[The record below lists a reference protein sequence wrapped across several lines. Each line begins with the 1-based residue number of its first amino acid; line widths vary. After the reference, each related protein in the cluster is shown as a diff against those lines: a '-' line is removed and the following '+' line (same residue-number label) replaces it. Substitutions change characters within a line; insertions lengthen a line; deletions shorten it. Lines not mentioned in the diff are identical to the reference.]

1 MKTSIVVVVLLL
13 SATVAGF
20 YWLPQGDLVIS
31 QPDPTSARSNDFRE
45 PVAATPMHARI
56 HQSATFRG
64 ASPDGRLQVLNGAL
78 LVNRDLKRW
87 MDFYLSSVGEFSIE
101 EITEFMEAE
110 MRTLPAP
117 ADQQALDLLYKY
129 LAYLDDI
136 SRYDEV
142 SGRKVNGA
150 DLNSLV
156 ARVEWLEDLRRI
168 YFTEPTI
175 TAFFADDEALD
186 RYALEKMRIAEQ
198 GGNSDDMSQ
207 LEEELPLHIRI
218 AREKARTIEISQSL
232 RGSIDDPQT
241 LWEAR
246 KERFGEAAADRLA
259 VLDDE
264 RQEWH
269 ARLVDYHDFLE
280 RNSAKQ
286 NFDELAE
293 AYRAEHFSVV
303 EQKRVDAALQA
314 RSAEILKSSPI
325 STPPHEEEFA
335 AD

>member
-31 QPDPTSARSNDFRE
+31 QSDPLSSQPDDYRE
-45 PVAATPMHARI
+45 PIAATPMHARI
-56 HQSATFRG
+56 NQSATFRG

-142 SGRKVNGA
+142 SGRKINGA
-150 DLNSLV
+150 DLAGLT
-156 ARVEWLEDLRRI
+156 ARMEWLEDLRRV
-168 YFTEPTI
+168 YFADATI
-175 TAFFADDEALD
+175 AAFFGDDEALD
-186 RYALEKMRIAEQ
+186 RYSLERIRLAQSGDTEAMQQLEK
-198 GGNSDDMSQ
+198 
-207 LEEELPLHIRI
+207 ELPLHLRV
-218 AREKARTIEISQSL
+218 AREKARAIETSQSL
-232 RGSIDDPQT
+232 RDSIDDPEA
-241 LWEAR
+241 LWQAR
-246 KERFGEAAADRLA
+246 KEQFGEAAADRLA
-259 VLDDE
+259 ALDVE
-264 RQEWH
+264 RQQWH
-269 ARLVDYHDFLE
+269 ARLSDYHDFLE

-293 AYRAEHFSVV
+293 AYRAENFSVV
-303 EQKRVDAALQA
+303 EQKRIDAALQA
-314 RSAEILKSSPI
+314 RSAQIPESSAI
-325 STPPHEEEFA
+325 SPLPHEEELA

>member
-13 SATVAGF
+13 SATVAGL

-31 QPDPTSARSNDFRE
+31 QTGPRSSPSAELRD
-45 PVAATPMHARI
+45 PVAGSPIHSRI

-87 MDFYLSSVGEFSIE
+87 MDFYLSAVGEFSIE

-117 ADQQALDLLYKY
+117 ADQQALDLLNKY
-129 LAYLDDI
+129 LGYLDDI

-142 SGRKVNGA
+142 SGRKINGA
-150 DLNSLV
+150 DLDGLV

-168 YFTEPTI
+168 YFTEATI

-186 RYALEKMRIAEQ
+186 RYALEKMRIAKQ
-198 GGNSDDMSQ
+198 GGNADDMSQ
-207 LEEELPLHIRI
+207 LEEELPLHIRV

-259 VLDDE
+259 VLDAE

-269 ARLVDYHDFLE
+269 ARLADYHDFLE

-286 NFDELAE
+286 NIDELAD

-314 RSAEILKSSPI
+314 RLALILESSAI
-325 STPPHEEEFA
+325 TPLPHEEELA

>member
-1 MKTSIVVVVLLL
+1 MKASIVVVVLLL
-13 SATVAGF
+13 SATAAGL

-31 QPDPTSARSNDFRE
+31 QADPLSSQSADIRD
-45 PVAATPMHARI
+45 PIADTPLHSRI
-56 HQSATFRG
+56 DQSATFRG
-64 ASPDGRLQVLNGAL
+64 ASPDGRLQALNGAL

-87 MDFYLSSVGEFSIE
+87 MDFYLSSVGEFSVE

-117 ADQQALDLLYKY
+117 ADQQALDLLHKY

-150 DLNSLV
+150 DLESLV

-175 TAFFADDEALD
+175 SAFFADDEALD
-186 RYALEKMRIAEQ
+186 RYALEKMRIAKQ
-198 GGNSDDMSQ
+198 GGNAEDMSQ

-218 AREKARTIEISQSL
+218 AREKARTIETSQNL
-232 RGSIDDPQT
+232 RLSIDDPQA

-246 KERFGEAAADRLA
+246 KEQFGEAAADRLA
-259 VLDDE
+259 ILDAQ
-264 RQEWH
+264 RQQWQ
-269 ARLVDYHDFLE
+269 ARLTDYHDFLE

-293 AYRAEHFSVV
+293 AYRAENFSVV
-303 EQKRVDAALQA
+303 EQKRIDAALQA
-314 RSAEILKSSPI
+314 RSAQIPESSAI
-325 STPPHEEEFA
+325 SLPPHEEELA